1 MEGPTFSILSCFLC
15 MGVESNQWSQQAMHQ
30 SFNQL
35 WSLSPI
41 PFRFSIWPL
50 ITLLAIGL
58 QQRVTTSWNKTTPE
72 LKVIELILKSLFH
85 TDYTDIYRTSE
96 YVILTGKTFCNSI
109 SNKIWLN
116 RLTPNDSYMGRTAPL
131 TSKRCI
137 LFIYSTNIV
146 TEYFKHAV
154 YSPFFFSSKCSLFHN
169 AKLFGSCI
177 IHILYTGCAKIKKN
191 NSGAKGL
198 TIPTVYKVHTPTNAA
213 NIKIGTVLK
222 FTLKIT
228 STCSYMFRSLSTT
241 VIREPSLEL
250 T

>member
-116 RLTPNDSYMGRTAPL
+116 RLTPNDSYMGRTATL
-131 TSKRCI
+131 ASKLCI
-137 LFIYSTNIV
+137 SFIYSTNIV

-154 YSPFFFSSKCSLFHN
+154 YCPFFFLQNAVCFIMLTSLVPV
-169 AKLFGSCI
+169 LFTFYIQG
-177 IHILYTGCAKIKKN
+177 
-191 NSGAKGL
+191 
-198 TIPTVYKVHTPTNAA
+198 
-213 NIKIGTVLK
+213 VLK
-222 FTLKIT
+222 FKK
-228 STCSYMFRSLSTT
+228 
-241 VIREPSLEL
+241 
-250 T
+250 